1 MDRRITMSVMTLG
14 LLLGLARVSHGQA
27 VEGCTTAS
35 FSQAGDSPFGVG
47 AGPFSVAVGDF
58 NLDGKPDLATA
69 NSDSNNVTI
78 LLGNGMG
85 GFTQPAGS
93 PVGAGASPFSVA
105 VGDFNLDGKPD
116 LASANQDSNNV
127 TILLGDGMGGF
138 TQPSSSPVGAGFAPR
153 SVAVGD
159 FNLDGKPDLATAN
172 SVSGNVTI
180 LLGDGMGGFT
190 QPSSSP
196 VGVGTEPQSVA
207 VGDFNLDGKPDLA
220 DGERRLQRRDDPAGR
235 RDGRLHATQ

>member
-1 MDRRITMSVMTLG
+1 MDRRITISVMTLG

-69 NSDSNNVTI
+69 NNGSSNVTI

-85 GFTQPAGS
+85 DFTQPA
-93 PVGAGASPFSVA
+93 
-105 VGDFNLDGKPD
+105 
-116 LASANQDSNNV
+116 
-127 TILLGDGMGGF
+127 
-138 TQPSSSPVGAGFAPR
+138 SSPVGVGGSPS

-172 SVSGNVTI
+172 NDSSNVTI
-180 LLGDGMGGFT
+180 LLGNGMGDFT
-190 QPSSSP
+190 QPASSP
-196 VGVGTEPQSVA
+196 VGVGT
-207 VGDFNLDGKPDLA
+207 DLTLSR
-220 DGERRLQRRDDPAGR
+220 GGGRLQPRRQA
-235 RDGRLHATQ
+235 